1 MSEIDVALES
11 IENYRAWLDS
21 LPEVDEDNM
30 YCIDI
35 VTEDE
40 THRHG
45 LLLARNRGEAIEQFD
60 ITFLQHHNE
69 KQYGD
74 ALYMT
79 LVAPVDA
86 DGFKQELARI
96 DLA

>member
-1 MSEIDVALES
+1 MNEIDVALENV
-11 IENYRAWLDS
+11 ENYRAWLAS
-21 LPEVDEDNM
+21 LPEITEDSL

-45 LLLARNRGEAIEQFD
+45 LLLAGDKAQAIEQFD
-60 ITFLQHHNE
+60 ITFLQHYNE

-74 ALYMT
+74 ALYMS
-79 LVAPVDA
+79 LVEPADA
-86 DGFKQELARI
+86 DGFKREIARI
-96 DLA
+96 DLV

>member
-1 MSEIDVALES
+1 MDEIDVALQS
-11 IENYRAWLDS
+11 QGNYRAWLDS
-21 LPEVDEDNM
+21 LPEVTEDGL
-30 YCIDI
+30 YCVDI

-45 LLLARNRGEAIEQFD
+45 LLLAGTRSQAIEQFD
-60 ITFLQHHNE
+60 ITFLQYHNE
-69 KQYGD
+69 KKYGD

-79 LVAPVDA
+79 LVEPADDA
-86 DGFKQELARI
+86 GFKREIARI